1 MSRTARRLV
10 LWCAVCALALS
21 TACDFS
27 AKLQLYNRTGDTL
40 TPYPVDLDLE
50 PPRRVA
56 DTANNVAAGDTT
68 GIDPAGPNPVFYRPG
83 ITDETKANGVFL
95 GLNLVD
101 ADPMQIQYKL
111 FHYRVPPGEA
121 GKDPDL
127 QPILLLQDVVDVED
141 VNTQVA
147 VSAPDGSPT
156 GWAVRVIQE

>member
-10 LWCAVCALALS
+10 LSCTVCAIALS

-40 TPYPVDLDLE
+40 TPYPVNLDLE

-56 DTANNVAAGDTT
+56 DTANIVEAGGTS
-68 GIDPAGPNPVFYRPG
+68 GIEPAGTNPVYYKPG
-83 ITDETKANGVFL
+83 ITDETKANGVFV

-101 ADPMQIQYKL
+101 ADPMQIQWKL

-127 QPILLLQDVVDVED
+127 QPILLLQDVVEVED
-141 VNTQVA
+141 VNTQIA
-147 VSAPDGSPT
+147 VSAPDGAPA
-156 GWAVRVIQE
+156 GWVVRVIQE